1 MTTIHEMLIANKLIK
16 NAGKNGS
23 KAAAKNVGKP
33 TATSKRRAPQKSAG
47 RRMATNSSSHIS
59 LEERQQMIADNA
71 YFRAERRNFEPGY
84 EMVDWLAAE
93 AEIDVDLERQAIN
106 LQATGRQAIN

>member
-1 MTTIHEMLIANKLIK
+1 MSTIHEMLIANKLIK
-16 NAGKNGS
+16 NAGK
-23 KAAAKNVGKP
+23 AA
-33 TATSKRRAPQKSAG
+33 TTRQRRAPQKSAG
-47 RRMATNSSSHIS
+47 RRMATNSGSHVS

-93 AEIDVDLERQAIN
+93 AEIDLDLERQAIN
-106 LQATGRQAIN
+106 LQATGRHAIN

>member
-1 MTTIHEMLIANKLIK
+1 MTTIHEMLIANKLITT
-16 NAGKNGS
+16 AGKNG
-23 KAAAKNVGKP
+23 AKSVD
-33 TATSKRRAPQKSAG
+33 KSAG
-47 RRMATNSSSHIS
+47 KTTVASRRRASQQPAGRHMAANSSSHTS

-106 LQATGRQAIN
+106 LQATGRQTIN